1 MLAIFAVSLLLIA
14 CPSPGGGGGTSTSNG
29 GGTAVP
35 DGGKPTPPAPE
46 PEEPTLPPKPKAW
59 HVTTFAGGE
68 PGGVDGIGTAAS
80 FSWPVSIAQSG
91 TTLYVIDRTRHT
103 IRTVNT
109 TTAQVGTIVTNGTSG
124 LAGGYANGDGT
135 TARFNSPSSIVAAG
149 GSTLYVADTN
159 NHRIRRVRPG
169 ASAAAAQVSDF
180 AGSGTTGHTNGA
192 AAGARFHNPI
202 SLAVSGTTLYVA
214 DYSNH
219 RIRAID
225 LAANTVST
233 IAGNG
238 TPGHADGAGAAAQ
251 FLQPAGLAVS
261 GTTLYVADYNNH
273 RIRAIDLAS
282 PNKTVSTIAGS
293 GSKGHANGV
302 GTAAQF
308 NQPIGLAVSGSTLY
322 VADYN
327 NHRIRAIDITS
338 GTVRDIAGDVTSGS
352 RNGIGTAARFHNPT
366 GIIAVS
372 ENTLYVATQG
382 SRIRKLEYR

>member
-1 MLAIFAVSLLLIA
+1 MTAGALLAIFAVSLLLIA

-180 AGSGTTGHTNGA
+180 AGSGT
-192 AAGARFHNPI
+192 
-202 SLAVSGTTLYVA
+202 
-214 DYSNH
+214 
-219 RIRAID
+219 
-225 LAANTVST
+225 
-233 IAGNG
+233 
-238 TPGHADGAGAAAQ
+238 PGHADGAGAAAQ